1 MLWVYVLFDWI
12 WKVLEQLFR
21 YIRLVKEG
29 MIDLGQSLSRQ
40 DITAAKQGTGDGVNL
55 LLGWLPEV

>member
-12 WKVLEQLFR
+12 WKVLEQLFW

-40 DITAAKQGTGDGVNL
+40 DITPAKQGTGDGVNL